1 MTQGPVHTFRT
12 LVATG
17 ELDDDAAQRFAVE
30 KLQLLHTQLDGY
42 NAAKPTLAGFG
53 LFGWGRERIMQAEIK
68 GLYLYG
74 GVGRGKSMLMD
85 MFFYTANVDKKRRVH
100 FHEFMQEVHDGIF
113 KARKSH
119 DKDPIEPVAKAIA
132 AEAHLLC
139 FDEMQI
145 VDITDAMIVGRLFE
159 KLFARGVVIV
169 ATSNR
174 HPDELYKD
182 GLNRHLFL
190 PFIEEIKEH
199 LEVYHLAS
207 EVDHRLGGQKS
218 PELYFTPLDEV
229 SSHEMNAAWEILTE
243 GKGIPKTLQVK
254 GRDVVIPSFYD
265 GAGRFNFAQLC
276 EAPLGAVDYLA
287 IAKTVD
293 VLLLDDIPKMSREK
307 GNEAKRFI
315 LLIDTLYEA
324 KVRLICSAADVP
336 DRLYQQGRGA
346 WQFKR
351 TTSRLEEMQRAE
363 WGEMGKTPILRA

>member
-1 MTQGPVHTFRT
+1 MAHGPVHTFRT
-12 LVATG
+12 LVNSG
-17 ELDDDAAQRFAVE
+17 ELNDDAAQRFAVE
-30 KLQLLHTQLDGY
+30 KLQLLHSRLDGY

-53 LFGWGRERIMQAEIK
+53 LFGWGRERITQAEIK

-85 MFFYTANVDKKRRVH
+85 MFYYTANVEKKRRVH

-145 VDITDAMIVGRLFE
+145 ADITDAMIVGRLFE

-190 PFIEEIKEH
+190 PFIEKIKDH
-199 LEVYHLAS
+199 LEIYHLAS
-207 EVDHRLGGQKS
+207 EK
-218 PELYFTPLDEV
+218 
-229 SSHEMNAAWEILTE
+229 
-243 GKGIPKTLQVK
+243 
-254 GRDVVIPSFYD
+254 
-265 GAGRFNFAQLC
+265 
-276 EAPLGAVDYLA
+276 
-287 IAKTVD
+287 
-293 VLLLDDIPKMSREK
+293 
-307 GNEAKRFI
+307 
-315 LLIDTLYEA
+315 
-324 KVRLICSAADVP
+324 
-336 DRLYQQGRGA
+336 
-346 WQFKR
+346 
-351 TTSRLEEMQRAE
+351 
-363 WGEMGKTPILRA
+363 

>member
-1 MTQGPVHTFRT
+1 MAQGPVHTFRT

-17 ELDDDAAQRFAVE
+17 ELNDDAAQRFAVE
-30 KLQLLHTQLDGY
+30 KLQLLHTRLDGY

-53 LFGWGRERIMQAEIK
+53 LFGWGREKITQTEIK

-85 MFFYTANVDKKRRVH
+85 MFFYTVHVEKKRRVH

-113 KARKSH
+113 EARKNH
-119 DKDPIEPVAKAIA
+119 TKDPIEPVAKAIA

-174 HPDELYKD
+174 HPDDLYKD

-190 PFIEEIKEH
+190 PFIEKIKEH

-207 EVDHRLGGQKS
+207 EIDHRLGGQKS

-229 SSHEMNAAWEILTE
+229 SAREMDAAWEVLTE
-243 GKGIPKTLQVK
+243 GKGAAKTLTVK

-265 GAGRFNFAQLC
+265 GAGRFTFAQLC
-276 EAPLGAVDYLA
+276 ETPLGAVDYLA
-287 IAKTVD
+287 IAKAVD
-293 VLLLDDIPKMSREK
+293 VLLLDDIPKMSKEK

-336 DRLYQQGRGA
+336 ARLYQQGRGA

-363 WGEMGKTPILRA
+363 WGMIGDSPTLSA